1 MKDIKELLV
10 NEDFGSK
17 INSGFNTTFHKEQME
32 ELADELKSAGYSDKI
47 VKMFKNYSSQYVTP
61 GFIAQILLELKNK

>member
-17 INSGFNTTFHKEQME
+17 PNLSFNTTFHKEQMK
-32 ELADELKSAGYSDKI
+32 ELSDELKSAGYSDKI
-47 VKMFKNYSSQYVTP
+47 VKMFKNYSDKYITP
-61 GFIAQILLELKNK
+61 GFISEILLELKK